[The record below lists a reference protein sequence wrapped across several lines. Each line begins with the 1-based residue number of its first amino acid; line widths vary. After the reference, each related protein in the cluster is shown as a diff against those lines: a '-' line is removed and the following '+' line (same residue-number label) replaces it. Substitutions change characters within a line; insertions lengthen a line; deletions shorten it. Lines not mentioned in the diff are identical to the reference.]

1 MRSPIPQQ
9 LARGNSPGQPLAI
22 AMARVIAARMK
33 VLARII
39 AGSTLLLGAPA
50 DAIVGGGTPSA
61 EGIGSSVVTIVGS
74 RGNFCTGALIA
85 SRLVLTAAHC
95 VQPGATYKIVDYGA
109 DRQPQLQDVK
119 SVAVH
124 PSFNMQAMTAHRATA
139 DVALLQLE
147 APPKGKNPSM
157 LGLPQVPILAGS
169 RFTIAGI
176 GVSVRGQGKTGG
188 TIRVAGLVATGQP
201 GTLQI
206 RLVDSATQ
214 GTRDG
219 LGACTG
225 DSGGPVFEEQ
235 QGAPAIIGVISW
247 STGPNGSAGCGGLT
261 GVTPLTLYRD
271 WILQTA
277 RQWGFALAT

>member
-1 MRSPIPQQ
+1 MKIP
-9 LARGNSPGQPLAI
+9 AP
-22 AMARVIAARMK
+22 
-33 VLARII
+33 II
-39 AGSTLLLGAPA
+39 AVSALLLSVPA
-50 DAIVGGGTPSA
+50 YAIVGGGVPST
-61 EGIGSSVVTIVGS
+61 EGIGRSVVTIVGS

-85 SRLVLTAAHC
+85 PKLVLTVAHC
-95 VQPGATYKIVDYGA
+95 VQPGATYKIVEYGA
-109 DRQPQLQDVK
+109 DRQPQLQDVRA
-119 SVAVH
+119 VAIH
-124 PSFNMQAMTAHRATA
+124 PLFNMEAMMAHRATA

-147 APPKGKNPSM
+147 APPQGKSAAV
-157 LGLPQVPILAGS
+157 LGVPQLPIVRGS

-176 GVSVRGQGKTGG
+176 GVTIRGEGSSGG

-206 RLVDSATQ
+206 RLVDPVGQ

-225 DSGGPVFEEQ
+225 DSGAPVFEDHQ
-235 QGAPAIIGVISW
+235 SGAAIVGVVSW

-277 RQWGFALAT
+277 RQWGFAM